1 MYIVS
6 RKFTT
11 STSTTTPGPVGIE
24 SFADWAPAPM
34 RDPANS
40 RRPRESRDPKNAN
53 VTQPTQPNSKCYG
66 KWMINDDNI

>member
-1 MYIVS
+1 MDCICMYIVS

-53 VTQPTQPNSKCYG
+53 VIQPTRYRTANAMENG
-66 KWMINDDNI
+66 